1 MASVSKKAVDDS
13 PEIFATLNDIEVIA
27 APHLKPN
34 IKRLIRNGDYEQQEI
49 EIGLA
54 NLQAGDQI
62 MEMGTGAGIVGSV
75 FAKNVKNLTLRSFEA
90 NPDLIPHIR
99 NLYDHN
105 GVDKVASVSNNIVVS
120 GTGAPKSMEFEVL
133 DNFLGSRLSHGGTET
148 DARTVPIPTKH
159 YDDITREF
167 PHNVLV
173 MDIGGGELD
182 FLADADL
189 SGVELVM
196 LELHP
201 KVYGGPGRT
210 QVVAHLVRQG
220 FKFDE
225 TTSIGDVVTFK
236 KPQRMKIKPDY
247 SKIGNGKE
255 PQLTYDID
263 PNKPLVGDIIS
274 IDNALLAKTPRS
286 QGWRIAAS
294 VFDEERNAVP
304 EAVCW
309 ISRQQTATKP
319 RTYPREN
326 RIKKLPG
333 TWLYG
338 GRFFPAFGHFLSET
352 LSRLWA
358 LDHIDEPI
366 EGVLFFP
373 TYNDHEEPAAKL
385 FSQLGEIMDPPINYK
400 ICDEFYRVDK
410 LIIPPQGSGVGR
422 LLVSSPEMREF
433 ITSHLKRDLT
443 PTGHDKIYI
452 SRTGQFDKVGRG
464 FLGEKQLEELLETE
478 GYLIFH
484 PQDHTWEDQMRHYQS
499 ATHILGPDG
508 SPFHMVNFTGRSD
521 LSVGVIQRRPGPDAV
536 QMIHQSNV
544 YGIEKAHAFAHL
556 GRAWSSAG
564 DRRAAL
570 KMVCE
575 VKFSDLCKDL
585 KQRGF
590 ISEKAKWKNLTE
602 AKVKQALR
610 AHAISAEADQR
621 PVGGVDTSLADYP
634 VCVKA
639 GKPQVFGFICIKV
652 RNPPQDFA
660 TFVVCQNA
668 LDVAV

>member
-1 MASVSKKAVDDS
+1 MAKFSKKAVEDS
-13 PEIFATLNDIEVIA
+13 PEIFATLNNVEVIA

-54 NLQAGDQI
+54 NLQSGDRI

-75 FAKNVKNLTLRSFEA
+75 FAKNIQNLTVRSFEA
-90 NPDLIPHIR
+90 NPDLIPHIH
-99 NLYDHN
+99 NLYNHN
-105 GVDKVASVSNNIVVS
+105 SVDNIVTVTNNVVVS
-120 GTGAPKSMEFEVL
+120 GTDAPDSMDFEVR
-133 DNFLGSRLSHGGTET
+133 DNFLGSRLSHDGTES
-148 DARTVPIPTKH
+148 DARTVSVPTQH
-159 YDDITREF
+159 YDDITREY

-173 MDIGGGELD
+173 MDIEGGELD
-182 FLADADL
+182 FLADANL

-201 KVYGGPGRT
+201 KVYGGPGRA
-210 QVVAHLVRQG
+210 QVVGHLERQG

-255 PQLTYDID
+255 PQLTYDLD
-263 PNKPLVGDIIS
+263 PNEPLAGDIITVKK
-274 IDNALLAKTPRS
+274 AVLAKTPRS

-294 VFDEERNAVP
+294 VFDEDRNAVP

-326 RIKKLPG
+326 RIKELPG

-338 GRFFPAFGHFLSET
+338 GRFFPAFGHFLCET

-373 TYNDHEEPAAKL
+373 VYNEHEESAAQL
-385 FSQLGEIMDPPINYK
+385 FGQLAEIMDPAINYK

-422 LLVSSPEMREF
+422 LLLSSPEMREY
-433 ITSHLKRDLT
+433 ITTHLKRDFK

-464 FLGEKQLEELLETE
+464 FLGEKRLEELLEAE
-478 GYLIFH
+478 GYFIFH
-484 PQDHTWEDQMRHYQS
+484 PQDHCWEDQMRHYQS

-508 SPFHMVNFTGRSD
+508 SPFHMVNFTGRAD
-521 LSVGVIQRRPGPDAV
+521 LNVGVIQRRPGPDAV
-536 QMIHQSNV
+536 QMVHQSNV
-544 YGIEKAHAFAHL
+544 YGIENAHAFAHL

-585 KQRGF
+585 KERGF
-590 ISEKAKWKNLTE
+590 ISKKAKWRDLTDT
-602 AKVKQALR
+602 KIKQALL
-610 AHAISAEADQR
+610 AQAKSAEADQR
-621 PVGGVDTSLADYP
+621 PVDGVDASLSDFP
-634 VCVKA
+634 VCVKE
-639 GKPQVFGFICIKV
+639 GKPQVFLT
-652 RNPPQDFA
+652 N
-660 TFVVCQNA
+660 
-668 LDVAV
+668 